1 MRNIRRN
8 CGLGKCA
15 LLAALTLAGALK
27 LAAQDQKPVARVQ
40 VPPQYPYE
48 MSRAGMGG
56 RVQVALV
63 IGANGRTKDIRI
75 LRSTAREFEGPTIQ
89 AVSKWIFQPGLKG
102 GKPAD
107 FPISQVL
114 EFNLDTPPVYPRAWL
129 LKGQEGRAEI
139 QFAVDA
145 RGRVVEIKVLGAT
158 QPEFAGAAAAAVLAS
173 THAPAFADAPAQST
187 SQPRGFRFLPDGKGD
202 AQIDDATR
210 KMLAQL
216 EKNPEVATFSELDAP
231 PVRKSGGE
239 PQISPAILAAIG
251 FGRAQ
256 VEVYIDTSGNVVL
269 PQPTAATHPIL
280 GYVAAQAVSGWKY
293 EPPKKAGK
301 RVATRGILEITFGAK
316 K

>member
-1 MRNIRRN
+1 MMNTPRN

-15 LLAALTLAGALK
+15 LMAALTLAGALE
-27 LAAQDQKPVARVQ
+27 LEAQDQKPVARVQ

-48 MSRAGMGG
+48 MSRAGVGG
-56 RVQVALV
+56 RVQVGLV

-75 LRSTAREFEGPTIQ
+75 LRSTAREFERPTMQ
-89 AVSKWIFQPGLKG
+89 AVSKWSFQPGLKA

-114 EFNLDTPPVYPRAWL
+114 EFNLNTPPVYPRAL
-129 LKGQEGRAEI
+129 LIKEQEGMAEVR
-139 QFAVDA
+139 FSVDT
-145 RGRVVEIKVLGAT
+145 RGRVIDIKVLGAT

-173 THAPAFADAPAQST
+173 THGPAFADAPGQST
-187 SQPRGFRFLPDGKGD
+187 SQTQVFRFLPDGRGD
-202 AQIDDATR
+202 ALIDDATR

-216 EKNPEVATFSELDAP
+216 KKNPEVATFSELDAP
-231 PVRKSGGE
+231 PVRKSGAE
-239 PQISPAILAAIG
+239 PQISPAVLAAVG

-256 VEVYIDTSGNVVL
+256 VEVYIDASGNVVL
-269 PQPTAATHPIL
+269 PQPTAATHPLL
-280 GYVAAQAVSGWKY
+280 GYVAAQAVGSWKY

-301 RVATRGILEITFGAK
+301 RVATRGLLEITFGSK